1 MLGDRNVGVVI
12 VETNDSTALSA
23 ADQGAL
29 RTTWQNE
36 VFDGVLRGGVLES
49 ARRYWHDVSGNQ
61 MDRTR
66 AQMAAE
72 QALTQGIA
80 VLQANGDTCL
90 ADGCTGANLPNKG
103 VTAVSAATAASAAAS
118 AAWSDTNSFDVTT
131 ADGQAT
137 TAKYSITWQSDAS
150 FTPVGSSKVD
160 CKAYTVFGRGVGL
173 SSKSVV
179 VLQTVAFVCPTT

>member
-1 MLGDRNVGVVI
+1 MANINININKNTKKQNGFVLIISLVLLVVI
-12 VETNDSTALSA
+12 SLLVVNGMGLTIMGE
-23 ADQGAL
+23 
-29 RTTWQNE
+29 RM
-36 VFDGVLRGGVLES
+36 
-49 ARRYWHDVSGNQ
+49 SGNQ